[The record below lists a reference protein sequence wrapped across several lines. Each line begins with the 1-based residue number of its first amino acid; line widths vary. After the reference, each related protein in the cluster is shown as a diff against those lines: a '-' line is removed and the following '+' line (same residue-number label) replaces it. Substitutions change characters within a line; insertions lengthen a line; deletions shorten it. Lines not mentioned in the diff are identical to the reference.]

1 MLIIEGKT
9 IKFSRGDDITFNF
22 SCKDKQGNPYTFLV
36 GDTIQ
41 FRIFD
46 KNGYGKVAILS
57 KEITIEEETETVPI
71 NLTSSDTMI
80 GEEINAVVKL
90 WYEISIN
97 EDTTVIGFDDAGPAM
112 VWLLPAREE
121 S

>member
-9 IKFSRGDDITFNF
+9 VKFSRGDDIVINF
-22 SCKDKQGNPYTFLV
+22 SCKDENGIDYTFGV
-36 GDTIQ
+36 GEEVQ

-46 KNGYGKVAILS
+46 KNGYDDPAILS
-57 KEITIEEETETVPI
+57 KEITIDEETTVVPI
-71 NLTSSDTMI
+71 HLTSEETMI
-80 GEEINAVVKL
+80 GEEINSAVKY

-97 EDTTVIGFDDAGPAM
+97 EDNTVIGYDNAGPAILY
-112 VWLLPAREE
+112 LLPAREE

>member
-9 IKFSRGDDITFNF
+9 IKFSRGDDITFDF
-22 SCKDKQGNPYTFLV
+22 SCKDENNNQYTFMV

-41 FRIFD
+41 FRIFNA
-46 KNGYGKVAILS
+46 NGYGTEAILS
-57 KEITIEEETETVPI
+57 KEITVGEETTVIPI
-71 NLTSSDTMI
+71 NLSSSDTMI
-80 GEEINAVVKL
+80 GEDINSAVKY

-97 EDTTVIGFDDAGPAM
+97 EDTTVIGYDNSGPALLY
-112 VWLLPAREE
+112 LLPAREE

>member
-9 IKFSRGDDITFNF
+9 IKFSRGDDITINF
-22 SCKDKQGNPYTFLV
+22 GCKDKQGNSYTFQI
-36 GDTIQ
+36 GETIQ

-46 KNGYGKVAILS
+46 KQGYDKVAILS
-57 KEITIEEETETVPI
+57 KEITIDEETTTVPI
-71 NLTSSDTMI
+71 NLTSQDTMI
-80 GEEINAVVKL
+80 GEEINSAVKY

-97 EDTTVIGFDDAGPAM
+97 EDNTVIGFDNAGPAILY
-112 VWLLPAREE
+112 LLPAREE